1 MTINETEK
9 LQIISSQEH
18 KSKIKS
24 EWKTIGIRVRNEE
37 LPLLN
42 KQLDRLNYVT
52 MGDLVKDL
60 IAGKITRLTD
70 DQQIDIMKTNLQSNG
85 QLTGLSGKPYDFY
98 KQIDIND
105 LHKYLIQKYH
115 EHTGNCY
122 RSYFEKYSSLF
133 FGPNPDVELFKFKP
147 HKRSWIL
154 QAIKRFGDYYFR
166 KYNNREVTQ
175 LIRQIIERYDLN
187 KDLDMK
193 DHIYLVSPQFI
204 EEKVKK
210 ILALPGEIGFIARL
224 GLLSGLREQEL
235 IYIKEKQVCNDGY
248 GCDCE
253 KLHLVNCKRN
263 EMTII
268 AIGWTR
274 GNKKALATILPTKYW
289 EKLRNM
295 PKFDYTDI
303 AATHKIMK
311 RDVGIAYIAM
321 RKIHYNVMRFRDT
334 VSLDEAE
341 VLAGRFKS
349 VSARYYV
356 LHDPEKLTD
365 KYVTAWSNFG
375 IDVSHTGI

>member
-1 MTINETEK
+1 
-9 LQIISSQEH
+9 
-18 KSKIKS
+18 
-24 EWKTIGIRVRNEE
+24 
-37 LPLLN
+37 
-42 KQLDRLNYVT
+42 
-52 MGDLVKDL
+52 
-60 IAGKITRLTD
+60 
-70 DQQIDIMKTNLQSNG
+70 
-85 QLTGLSGKPYDFY
+85 
-98 KQIDIND
+98 
-105 LHKYLIQKYH
+105 
-115 EHTGNCY
+115 
-122 RSYFEKYSSLF
+122 
-133 FGPNPDVELFKFKP
+133 
-147 HKRSWIL
+147 
-154 QAIKRFGDYYFR
+154 
-166 KYNNREVTQ
+166 
-175 LIRQIIERYDLN
+175 
-187 KDLDMK
+187 MK

-210 ILALPGEIGFIARL
+210 IISLPGEIGFIARL

-235 IYIKEKQVCNDGY
+235 IYIKEKQVCNNGY

-263 EMTII
+263 KMTVI

-295 PKFDYTDI
+295 AKFDYTDI

-375 IDVSHTGI
+375 VDVSHTST